1 MMRRPLDRRMFV
13 SPQQRRNM
21 ARMPQG
27 ILASGPRIMQA
38 AMQQEPVRM
47 SNGGFADTYLFGPNT
62 PQFIRDLPGIIFPGL
77 RDEGDTTTPN
87 TGQNPAPSVDGSGL
101 PDPNID
107 SDQAGDVNFSEIIPA
122 PVGGAPYPQPGA
134 INPTTGRLKTPDP
147 RTEERRQAAEDAAKN
162 APKQGDGDAVSEY
175 TQRLDQIFQQL
186 GGKNGAKKT
195 SDQYI
200 DDAMDLLKK
209 YGIEKPDLDARK
221 KDRIVE
227 FFLEMAAGDS
237 PYALDNVT
245 AAAKTAVK
253 GFAQDRREV
262 EKAEQDLALAGIQM
276 GLADQTRAEASAQAV
291 LLKKYDI
298 SGDLLKELS
307 KDTKMNQIRGLMD
320 LGVSEEDAIGYVF
333 KGQKPSVYMERFNG
347 FKSMGMSD
355 GLANV
360 LAAAPGTTLEALQDN
375 PALAKQ
381 IANSILEG
389 GGQLTAADKALL
401 NLDADFGEQVRITR

>member
-1 MMRRPLDRRMFV
+1 
-13 SPQQRRNM
+13 
-21 ARMPQG
+21 
-27 ILASGPRIMQA
+27 
-38 AMQQEPVRM
+38 
-47 SNGGFADTYLFGPNT
+47 
-62 PQFIRDLPGIIFPGL
+62 
-77 RDEGDTTTPN
+77 
-87 TGQNPAPSVDGSGL
+87 
-101 PDPNID
+101 
-107 SDQAGDVNFSEIIPA
+107 
-122 PVGGAPYPQPGA
+122 
-134 INPTTGRLKTPDP
+134 
-147 RTEERRQAAEDAAKN
+147 
-162 APKQGDGDAVSEY
+162 
-175 TQRLDQIFQQL
+175 
-186 GGKNGAKKT
+186 
-195 SDQYI
+195 
-200 DDAMDLLKK
+200 
-209 YGIEKPDLDARK
+209 
-221 KDRIVE
+221 
-227 FFLEMAAGDS
+227 MAAGDS

-276 GLADQTRAEASAQAV
+276 GLADKTRAEASAQAV

-375 PALAKQ
+375 PQLAKQ

-401 NLDADFGEQVRITR
+401 NLDADFGEEVTITR